1 MKQIPDD
8 PQIRSAEKTGYPTW
22 WHYYPTWWHY
32 EMMEEDDDDFDGD
45 GEAYYGNETDSF

>member
-22 WHYYPTWWHY
+22 LHY
-32 EMMEEDDDDFDGD
+32 EPMEDEDDFDEDEDDFDGD

>member
-22 WHYYPTWWHY
+22 WHY
-32 EMMEEDDDDFDGD
+32 EMMEGDDDDDFDGD

>member
-1 MKQIPDD
+1 MKQIPDE

-22 WHYYPTWWHY
+22 WHY
-32 EMMEEDDDDFDGD
+32 EMMEDDDDFDGD